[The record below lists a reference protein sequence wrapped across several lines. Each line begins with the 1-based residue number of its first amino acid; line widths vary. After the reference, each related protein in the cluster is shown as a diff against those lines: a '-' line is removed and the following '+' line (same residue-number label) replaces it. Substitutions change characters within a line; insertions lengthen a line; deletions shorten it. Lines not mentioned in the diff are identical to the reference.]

1 MSNRRIVISYVLG
14 IILTIV
20 LIWVYRV
27 TQKEKSLL
35 KSENQITKGVV
46 IKTVNRKR
54 GFDFEFKYWVRGRK
68 YTNWEKIYGNTVSV
82 GDSVMVMY
90 YPKDPTISK
99 TIFSND
105 EK

>member
-90 YPKDPTISK
+90 YPKDPAISK
-99 TIFSND
+99 PIFSNH
-105 EK
+105 E

>member
-90 YPKDPTISK
+90 YPKNPTISK

>member
-99 TIFSND
+99 PIFSND
-105 EK
+105 E